1 MYIDAFSVP
10 DCWRAKV
17 NYKDYTKGSTLCK
30 CDNPCPAQ
38 SPLSAK

>member
-1 MYIDAFSVP
+1 MYIDAFSIP
-10 DCWRAKV
+10 DYWRVKV
-17 NYKDYTKGSTLCK
+17 NDKDYTKGSTLCK